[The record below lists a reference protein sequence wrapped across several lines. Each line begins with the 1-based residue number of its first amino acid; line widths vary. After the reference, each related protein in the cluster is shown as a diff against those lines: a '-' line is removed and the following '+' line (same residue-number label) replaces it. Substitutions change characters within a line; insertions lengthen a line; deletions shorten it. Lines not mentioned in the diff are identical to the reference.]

1 MTVGLLINPLSG
13 RRSGKGER
21 LRRAL
26 GKRPPVEVAM
36 LDEFSNL
43 PAVLRH
49 LADKG
54 VDILAISS
62 GDGTLHAIQTELAEN
77 QPFPKLPRL
86 IVLPHG
92 TANMSAGTIG
102 FKHCLSDLVRLL
114 PDRDLIKTLSTETRP
129 TLRVINPLDGKARHG
144 MFLGTGALYTATA
157 YCQDVLH
164 RAGLPGNAAI
174 LATLLR
180 SLFDAAVRRPGT
192 SSPAAIAR
200 SYELKVSING
210 AVKFSPSGLLFL
222 ATTLDKLV
230 LGARPF
236 WGGKTQPI
244 RATAFPYPVPR
255 FLPWLWPA
263 LYGSEDRVM
272 PEGAVSFCS
281 DSLEI
286 SGPTPFVM
294 DGEFFKPPS
303 EVPLR
308 VETGP
313 DFIYIRG

>member
-1 MTVGLLINPLSG
+1 
-13 RRSGKGER
+13 
-21 LRRAL
+21 
-26 GKRPPVEVAM
+26 
-36 LDEFSNL
+36 
-43 PAVLRH
+43 

-77 QPFPKLPRL
+77 RPFPNLPRL

-102 FKHCLSDLVRLL
+102 FKRCLSDVVRLL
-114 PDRDLIKTLSTETRP
+114 PDRALLDSLSTEARP

-144 MFLGTGALYTATA
+144 MFLGTGALYTGTA

-164 RAGLPGNAAI
+164 RAGIPGNAAI

-180 SLFDAAVRRPGT
+180 SLAEAALRRPGT
-192 SSPAAIAR
+192 ASPAAIAR
-200 SYELKVSING
+200 SYQLHVSIDG
-210 AVKFSPSGLLFL
+210 AVKFSPSGLLLL

-230 LGARPF
+230 LGIHPF
-236 WGGKTQPI
+236 WGGKTQAI
-244 RATAFPYPVPR
+244 RVTAFPYPVPR

-263 LYGSEDRVM
+263 LYGGENREM
-272 PEGAVSFCS
+272 PEGAVSFCT

-294 DGEFFKPPS
+294 DGEFFKPPQ
-303 EVPLR
+303 EAPLR

>member
-13 RRSGKGER
+13 RRSGKGDR

-26 GKRPPVEVAM
+26 GGHPSVEVAV

-49 LADKG
+49 LADKE

-77 QPFPKLPRL
+77 RPFPKLPKL
-86 IVLPHG
+86 MVLPHG
-92 TANMSAGTIG
+92 TANMSAATIG
-102 FKHCLSDLVRLL
+102 FRHCLSDAARLL
-114 PDRDLIKTLSTETRP
+114 PDRSLLESLSTETRP
-129 TLRVINPLDGKARHG
+129 TLRVVNPFDGKARHG

-157 YCQDVLH
+157 YCQGVLH
-164 RAGLPGNAAI
+164 RAGVPGNAAI

-180 SLFDAAVRRPGT
+180 SLVDAALRRST
-192 SSPAAIAR
+192 SSSPAAIAR
-200 SYELKVSING
+200 SYELQITANG

-222 ATTLDKLV
+222 ATTLDRLV

-236 WGGKTQPI
+236 WGGKTRPI
-244 RATAFPYPVPR
+244 RVTAFPYPVPR

-263 LYGSEDRVM
+263 LYGGEDRIM
-272 PEGAVSFCS
+272 PEGAVSFCTS
-281 DSLEI
+281 TLEI

-294 DGEFFKPPS
+294 DGEFFKPPR
-303 EVPLR
+303 EAPLR